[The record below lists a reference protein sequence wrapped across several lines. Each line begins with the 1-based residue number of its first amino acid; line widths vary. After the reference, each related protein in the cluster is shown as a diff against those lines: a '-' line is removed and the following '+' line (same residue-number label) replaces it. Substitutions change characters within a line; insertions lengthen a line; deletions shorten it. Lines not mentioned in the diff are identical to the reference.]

1 MSYQVQIVVLVVLE
15 VVEYS
20 MSKHDKIKEL
30 LTEVITKASEKF
42 VEEGGNMRKV
52 LKGDMKDKLVNK

>member
-1 MSYQVQIVVLVVLE
+1 
-15 VVEYS
+15 

-42 VEEGGNMRKV
+42 VAEGGSMRTV